1 MSELCRVLPGACLRR
16 VCCQHGHVSAVRQL
30 LAALHRTSNDNC
42 CVLAL
47 TYASSTSNTDAIQA
61 VLDSPQ
67 LPAQLARWVS

>member
-1 MSELCRVLPGACLRR
+1 VLCLGWCLSCRVS
-16 VCCQHGHVSAVRQL
+16 CQHGHVSAVRQL
-30 LAALHRTSNDNC
+30 LAALHRTSNDDC

-67 LPAQLARWVS
+67 LPGQLAR

>member
-1 MSELCRVLPGACLRR
+1 MSCPACCCVDLCVACRVS
-16 VCCQHGHVSAVRQL
+16 CQRGHVSAVQQL
-30 LAALHRTSNDNC
+30 LAALHRTNNDDC

-67 LPAQLARWVS
+67 LPAQMAR

>member
-1 MSELCRVLPGACLRR
+1 V
-16 VCCQHGHVSAVRQL
+16 QQL
-30 LAALHRTSNDNC
+30 LAALHRTSNDDC

-67 LPAQLARWVS
+67 LPAQMAR